1 MSVFDEGW
9 SAFRK
14 VVEDREALLIN
25 ARQAAEDM
33 AGTYQTAL
41 TNTQATLA
49 AAQGEVA
56 ELRTRLK
63 ELETPTD
70 PGFLTGWGVPVWR
83 DEFDSPTLDL
93 TKWNV
98 RDSGHEAQDTDGYF
112 EADMAFVRDG
122 QLVMRT
128 QRMATPK
135 TFKLSNGST
144 KTAYYATC
152 YLDTIGKFSQRYGRW
167 EIRLKALEPGRSR
180 GIWPAFW
187 LRDDKGGGENDI
199 YEAVGTPCAHPNEYP
214 PDGSGVSQT
223 MYQNTGKKVAGQYS
237 GVNIFRLGAPIYD
250 FHTYACE
257 WTPEGMTN
265 YIDGVATLKV
275 SGQWLKD
282 GFTSAANIRL
292 DKFVGTPWAGRPNET
307 QTAAVDEMLVDYVR
321 VWKYTA

>member
-1 MSVFDEGW
+1 MTLFDEGW

-14 VVEDREALLIN
+14 VIEDREAQLIN

-33 AGTYQTAL
+33 AGTYQATL
-41 TNTQATLA
+41 TNTQSTLV

-56 ELRTRLK
+56 ALRARIK

-70 PGFLTGWGVPVWR
+70 PGYLSGWGAPVWR
-83 DEFDSPTLDL
+83 DEFTGTTIDPL
-93 TKWNV
+93 KWNV

-112 EADMAFVRDG
+112 EADMASIRDG
-122 QLVMRT
+122 FLVMRT

-135 TFKLSNGST
+135 TFKLANGST

-167 EIRLKALEPGRSR
+167 EVRLKALEPGKSR

-199 YEAVGTPCAHPNEYP
+199 YEAVGTESAQPKYYP
-214 PDGSGVSQT
+214 LDGSGVSQT
-223 MYQNTGKKVAGQYS
+223 MYKQTGVKTAGQYS
-237 GVNIFRLGAPIYD
+237 GANIFRLNAPIYD

-265 YIDGVATLKV
+265 YIDGVPTLKV
-275 SGQWLKD
+275 TDQWLKD
-282 GFTSAANIRL
+282 GFTTAANIRL
-292 DKFVGTPWAGRPNET
+292 DKFVGTAWAGRPNPT
-307 QTAAVDEMLVDYVR
+307 QTAAIDDMLVDYVR
-321 VWKYTA
+321 VWAYTS